1 MGIAIRAAALLLAT
15 AVPFM
20 GGAQEALAEGANLKI
35 DVSGLRNYKGH
46 VVLFLWP
53 DTEETKEFP
62 DPSKVQLRDE
72 RNTSEPCDF
81 PRVAICRRIIESL
94 QDLTVSYT
102 FPDVPPGEYAVF
114 VFHDENN
121 NGILDT
127 GLLKRP
133 LEARGYS
140 EVLPDDVN
148 PVASTIKFQQAHF
161 NLTGAKTMTI
171 GLRYPPRW

>member
-1 MGIAIRAAALLLAT
+1 VGSANRAAALLMAV

-20 GGAQEALAEGANLKI
+20 GGAAGAPAQGASLKI

-46 VVLFLWP
+46 VVLYLWP
-53 DTEETKEFP
+53 DTEDRGKFP

-72 RNTSEPCDF
+72 RNTDQPCDF
-81 PRVAICRRIIESL
+81 PRVSICRRIIDSL

-102 FPDVPPGEYAVF
+102 FTDVPPGDYAVF

-148 PVASTIKFQQAHF
+148 PVVNRIRFPQARF
-161 NLTGAKTMTI
+161 NLTGAKTITI